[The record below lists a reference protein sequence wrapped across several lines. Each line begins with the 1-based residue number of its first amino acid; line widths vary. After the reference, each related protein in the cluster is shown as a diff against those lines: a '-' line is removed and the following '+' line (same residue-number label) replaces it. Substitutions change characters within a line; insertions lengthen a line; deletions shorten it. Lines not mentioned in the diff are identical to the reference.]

1 MDAKKHQSFIENRQ
15 SSFASDIE
23 QRRKSPVT
31 KNFLDS
37 SPKAIGSKYKN
48 VMKTEE
54 TKQAVNPNLANEA
67 EQNQINLSFKNL
79 VTLEQL
85 PKLLQKDLA
94 TQIPNHIILQ
104 SI

>member
-1 MDAKKHQSFIENRQ
+1 
-15 SSFASDIE
+15 
-23 QRRKSPVT
+23 
-31 KNFLDS
+31 
-37 SPKAIGSKYKN
+37 
-48 VMKTEE
+48 MKTEE

-94 TQIPNHIILQ
+94 T
-104 SI
+104 